1 MQKITLKT
9 LLIIIPGSLYILLSA
24 ANAYSNDWKPQ
35 IVEKMYVLPPQH
47 LNKVLNSDF
56 NKSLLALNLQNKDN
70 VIKNKIDK
78 ITELNS
84 YLPNA
89 SKEEILEI
97 KHQIILNKRDYI
109 KEMNDLLLMKRQKL
123 NTKKDFF
130 EKIQKNIK
138 YNSVNN
144 NPESKF
150 FINKNNAIKRAQKLD
165 FKILEKTA
173 FNLSENSRYFN
184 QYKINKDAISKL
196 EAAIKNHPMNSKSN
210 LSKEPENKLEAIR
223 NYIHNI
229 ETEIAV
235 LEMKEQMIS
244 YMAKIVALDAMDLAE
259 KVAGINSDTNN
270 NQFSGK
276 NYNDPTEALEV
287 FTQL

>member
-1 MQKITLKT
+1 MQKITLKR
-9 LLIIIPGSLYILLSA
+9 LLIIIPGSLCLLLSA

-70 VIKNKIDK
+70 MIKNKIDK

-144 NPESKF
+144 NQKVSF
-150 FINKNNAIKRAQKLD
+150 SLIKIMQ
-165 FKILEKTA
+165 
-173 FNLSENSRYFN
+173 
-184 QYKINKDAISKL
+184 
-196 EAAIKNHPMNSKSN
+196 SN
-210 LSKEPENKLEAIR
+210 VHR
-223 NYIHNI
+223 N
-229 ETEIAV
+229 
-235 LEMKEQMIS
+235 
-244 YMAKIVALDAMDLAE
+244 
-259 KVAGINSDTNN
+259 
-270 NQFSGK
+270 
-276 NYNDPTEALEV
+276 
-287 FTQL
+287 